1 MNTIKLQFCLFIMNF
16 LTPVQQKFIYH
27 RMTVKL
33 INIDKRKR
41 SDQVLL
47 RRSDTGMALY
57 FFKIT
62 FITHVFL
69 FRKHEKS

>member
-47 RRSDTGMALY
+47 RRSDCLSP
-57 FFKIT
+57 
-62 FITHVFL
+62 L
-69 FRKHEKS
+69 KSAANSIQGP